1 MTEVDFFPCARVR
14 GRPSIPDA
22 VILLALEAT
31 GGRIG
36 PAAAA
41 LGIKPNT
48 IRRRTSARA
57 ANPSM
62 RNLPARIRSKVRRL
76 VVAGILRL
84 LRERN
89 TTVLLAVAHSQLC
102 ADMGFGH
109 D

>member
-1 MTEVDFFPCARVR
+1 MTKVDLFPCARVK

-22 VILLALEAT
+22 VLRLALEAT

-41 LGIKPNT
+41 LGIKSNT

-62 RNLPARIRSKVRRL
+62 RNLPARIRSRVRRL
-76 VVAGILRL
+76 VVAGVLRA
-84 LRERN
+84 LREGN
-89 TTVLLAVAHSQLC
+89 TTVLLFVMRSRLC
-102 ADMGFGH
+102 ADMELSE
-109 D
+109 